1 VSAGEPA
8 QKDEFTRVEKDNFTF
23 FIVREYAA
31 SRLKIRLRFF
41 VFGEPLV
48 SIQG

>member
-1 VSAGEPA
+1 VSAGEPV
-8 QKDEFTRVEKDNFTF
+8 QKDEFKRVEKDNLTF
-23 FIVREYAA
+23 FIIPDYAA

-48 SIQG
+48 SIRG